1 MVNLFKTFLFP
12 ATTLFSNWNKLNK
25 LLNLWTWTL
34 FILTWTATRG
44 RSWPDDILSSF
55 FVLLDIEMW
64 QPSVTTRKEYKNS
77 YQARVGLF
85 MTEFVISGQ
94 SHKAIL
100 NGVACEHIRSPALF
114 QAAGKSRH
122 ATKAG
127 KLCSQAN
134 GGGERNVAW
143 RSKQRLTPTQ
153 KHNLFKIALAIL

>member
-1 MVNLFKTFLFP
+1 M
-12 ATTLFSNWNKLNK
+12 
-25 LLNLWTWTL
+25 LLH
-34 FILTWTATRG
+34 
-44 RSWPDDILSSF
+44 
-55 FVLLDIEMW
+55 IEMW

-77 YQARVGLF
+77 YRARVGLF

-122 ATKAG
+122 ETKAG

-134 GGGERNVAW
+134 GGGERNVA
-143 RSKQRLTPTQ
+143 
-153 KHNLFKIALAIL
+153 